1 VMPRRHRDAQFLEQQ
16 RRIRFFYLTPCPS
29 SNRQIYPIPYNAGE
43 PRVGIVSGRGGE
55 RALGVI

>member
-1 VMPRRHRDAQFLEQQ
+1 MRKKK
-16 RRIRFFYLTPCPS
+16 IRFFYLTPCPS
-29 SNRQIYPIPYNAGE
+29 ANRQIYPIPYNAGK